1 MKKRWIVLL
10 CVLLITVCVL
20 ALGVLIVNTKY
31 SKDTPVSCCVSTSGG
46 MRGGLH
52 EMSLKKDSDG
62 NTVLSVR
69 QKESHDERI
78 VTTTYTVDAESFSK
92 VAELVNRHHL
102 YAASKMPM
110 SKVRILDGD
119 TTTVSFDYE
128 KGYFSVHEEQ
138 IMSSGMR
145 EGFRAVAEYLS
156 SLAVGEGVVTKD
168 PQNAVLHLKSGYT
181 LQFTVADV
189 FDGRLDAILGKEHE
203 VSAFKSSGII
213 LAKGERPELSGAE
226 PANTA
231 ASGTII
237 YSPQDDSIILLYED
251 ETFSKPV
258 YELARLNGY
267 LPSAAPLIAEM
278 QGEYSFRLN

>member
-78 VTTTYTVDAESFSK
+78 VITTYTVDAESFSK
-92 VAELVNRHHL
+92 VADLVNRHHL

-119 TTTVSFDYE
+119 TTTVFLRLR
-128 KGYFSVHEEQ
+128 KGLFQRS
-138 IMSSGMR
+138 
-145 EGFRAVAEYLS
+145 
-156 SLAVGEGVVTKD
+156 
-168 PQNAVLHLKSGYT
+168 
-181 LQFTVADV
+181 
-189 FDGRLDAILGKEHE
+189 
-203 VSAFKSSGII
+203 
-213 LAKGERPELSGAE
+213 
-226 PANTA
+226 
-231 ASGTII
+231 
-237 YSPQDDSIILLYED
+237 
-251 ETFSKPV
+251 
-258 YELARLNGY
+258 
-267 LPSAAPLIAEM
+267 
-278 QGEYSFRLN
+278 